1 MNNNNAPAITRQIAE
16 DLALGK
22 NGSYGPD
29 GNVLQDS
36 LWDQL
41 AYQAT
46 TARATSTFFSVPQGT
61 TKGLTETNL
70 TDPSK
75 LPNGQT
81 FLNKAVCLGLIA
93 NVVGA
98 DVDANTVLAA
108 HYNLTENSVFEVK
121 IAGREFEFRKPGKEF
136 LPAVAISGLNSAAN
150 GQGST
155 ALFLA
160 NGKVKLNAAP
170 IMFGQLVT
178 FQFLQRTA
186 SAIAAVQTIIN
197 TASDVL
203 STQNAQLHARFE
215 GVLTRAI

>member
-1 MNNNNAPAITRQIAE
+1 MSAITKIVAQ

-22 NGSYGPD
+22 DGSYGPD

-41 AYQAT
+41 TFAAT
-46 TARATSTFFSVPQGT
+46 TLRATSTFFSVPQGT

-81 FLNKAVCLGLIA
+81 FLVKQSAIGLIA

-98 DVDANTVLAA
+98 DTDANTILAA
-108 HYNLTENSVFEVK
+108 YYNVMENSVFEIK
-121 IAGREFEFRKPGKEF
+121 IAGREFEMRKPGKEW
-136 LPAVAISGLNSAAN
+136 LPAVAISGVNSAAN
-150 GQGST
+150 PNVGQSY
-155 ALFLA
+155 FIA
-160 NGKVKLNAAP
+160 NGKVKLNATP
-170 IMFGQLVT
+170 VPFGQLVT
-178 FQFLQRTA
+178 FQFLQRSA
-186 SAIAAVQTIIN
+186 SIIAAVQTIIN

-203 STQNAQLHARFE
+203 STQNAQTHCRFE
-215 GVLTRAI
+215 GILTRAI

>member
-1 MNNNNAPAITRQIAE
+1 MKPAITKMVAQ

-41 AYQAT
+41 TFAAT
-46 TARATSTFFSVPQGT
+46 TARATTTFFSVPQGT

-81 FLNKAVCLGLIA
+81 FLTKVCCVNLIA
-93 NVVGA
+93 NVQGA
-98 DVDANTVLAA
+98 DTDANTIMAA
-108 HYNLTENSVFEVK
+108 YYNIMENSIFEIK
-121 IAGREFEFRKPGKEF
+121 IAGREFEMRKPGKEF
-136 LPAVAISGLNSAAN
+136 LPAVAVSGLSSAVNPAAP
-150 GQGST
+150 Q
-155 ALFLA
+155 AYFLA
-160 NGKVKLNAAP
+160 NGKIKLNATP
-170 IMFGQLVT
+170 IPFGQLVT

-186 SAIAAVQTIIN
+186 SIIAGVTTIVN

-203 STQNAQLHARFE
+203 ATQEAQLHTRFE
-215 GVLTRAI
+215 GILTRAI